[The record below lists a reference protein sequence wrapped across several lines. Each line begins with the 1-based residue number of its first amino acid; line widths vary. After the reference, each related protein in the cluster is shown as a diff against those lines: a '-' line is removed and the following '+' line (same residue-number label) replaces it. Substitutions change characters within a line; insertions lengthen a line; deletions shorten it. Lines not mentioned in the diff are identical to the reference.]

1 MTLST
6 ITVEKSRQ
14 VAREVSQVHGAT
26 RDELIPI
33 LTEVN
38 HQLGYLTPEALD
50 EISTQLK
57 IPSSQ
62 VFSVASFYSMLSVK
76 PRGRH
81 VVKFCESAP
90 CHVQGGR
97 EVLTALQQQ
106 LGIKNGETSSDGRW
120 TLEMTICLGQ
130 CAEGPVMLV
139 DDDLFKNVTPDQI
152 AGILAIY
159 E

>member
-139 DDDLFKNVTPDQI
+139 DDDLIKNVTPDQI